1 MFLLLPKD
9 LTIIILFDVIVSI
22 CHIPVHIVPE
32 KNCNFIG
39 GLPIIFCTRHLTLPL
54 GFEERLWFAVDAL
67 KYLSYF
73 EFYRIEFL

>member
-1 MFLLLPKD
+1 MFF
-9 LTIIILFDVIVSI
+9 TASNGSNNYILFDVIVSI

-54 GFEERLWFAVDAL
+54 GFEERLWFAVDAF